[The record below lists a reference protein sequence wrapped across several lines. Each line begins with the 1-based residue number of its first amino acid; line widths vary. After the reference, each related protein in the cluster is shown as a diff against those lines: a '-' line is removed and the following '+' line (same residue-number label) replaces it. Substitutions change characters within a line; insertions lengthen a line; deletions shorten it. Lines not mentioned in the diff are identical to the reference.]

1 MKTEYFFTSLKK
13 TTRAAS
19 IAILAAI
26 VALSSCKPNKPE
38 EIKELTNRE
47 ELPSLTIEDLTT
59 TITDSGRIKYR
70 FMTPEMK
77 QFDKREKPA
86 IEFHKGLHLIVFNK
100 NEEIDA
106 QIKCKQA
113 IYHQS
118 DELWELSNDVEAVNT
133 TGDVINTE
141 LLFWDI
147 KKKTIYSDKFIK
159 ITTQTEIITGYGFES
174 DEKMENYK
182 IKNISGVLSIDET
195 PE

>member
-1 MKTEYFFTSLKK
+1 LKTDHIFTFIKK
-13 TTRAAS
+13 ATKAGS
-19 IAILAAI
+19 IAILSAI

-47 ELPSLTIEDLTT
+47 ELPSMTIENLTS
-59 TITDSGRIKYR
+59 TITDSGRVKYR

-86 IEFHKGLHLIVFNK
+86 TEFNKGLHLIVYNK
-100 NEEIDA
+100 KETIDA

-118 DELWELSNDVEAVNT
+118 EDLWELSNDVEAVNSA
-133 TGDVINTE
+133 GDVINTE
-141 LLFWDI
+141 LLFWNT
-147 KKKTIYSDKFIK
+147 KKKIIYSDKFIK

-182 IKNISGVLSIDET
+182 IKNINGILSIDKT
-195 PE
+195 K

>member
-13 TTRAAS
+13 VTKAGS
-19 IAILAAI
+19 IVILSAI

-70 FMTPEMK
+70 FMTPEMM
-77 QFDKREKPA
+77 QFDKREKPT
-86 IEFHKGLHLIVFNK
+86 IEFNKGLHLIVFNK
-100 NEEIDA
+100 EEEIDA

-141 LLFWDI
+141 LLFWNI

-182 IKNISGVLSIDET
+182 IKNISGILSINET